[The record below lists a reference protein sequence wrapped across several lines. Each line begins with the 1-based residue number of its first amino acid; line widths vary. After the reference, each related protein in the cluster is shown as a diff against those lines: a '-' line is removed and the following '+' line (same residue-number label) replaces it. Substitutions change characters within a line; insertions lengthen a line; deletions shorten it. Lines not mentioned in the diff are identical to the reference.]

1 VSSRRGILIIVVLIV
16 LAAVVSLAGLLF
28 IGLFS
33 SPPPSVPANSALY
46 FRVRAP
52 FAEVEPDDVL
62 SQFVNRPLTL
72 RQTIEEIRKA
82 KRDTRIKA
90 LVVVPETSGALWG
103 QLQEV
108 RDALLDFKSSGKP
121 LTAFLEYGGAEEY
134 FVATAADRIVMMPAG
149 QLDLAGM
156 ASYELFFRGALDK
169 LGVFPDLLHIGEYK
183 TASNTFTEKTFTP
196 AHKEMTTSLNHDWYE
211 QLITAI
217 AANRKKTDA
226 EIRQAIDKGP
236 FTAKEAQEAGLV
248 DALSYEDQLDDT
260 APLQGTRRMNSL
272 EYERV
277 FVSMPQVETSGKIA
291 LLYAAGTIASGRSS
305 FDGGSEVVGSD
316 TFVEWLRKVRGDPGI
331 RAVVV
336 RIDSPGGS
344 AIASEVMWRE
354 LMLTRDA
361 KPLIVSMGDVAASGG
376 YYIAAPANV
385 IVAEPGTITGSIGVV
400 TGKFVLGGT
409 ADKLGVGY
417 GAVSEGKMAQ
427 VYSPFTPFSKEE
439 RAHLSDQMQST
450 YDLFVSRVAEGRKAT
465 NEKIDGIGKG
475 RVWTGHQAKELGLV
489 DELGGLDSAIKIAQQ
504 RAKLDLSRAVNL
516 VIYPQKRTLFEALS
530 DPLGSGSSMS
540 ARVLFKR
547 PDLPT
552 RMLESAAAR
561 LNLFHRGEM
570 LTLMPNVFWK

>member
-1 VSSRRGILIIVVLIV
+1 VSSRRGILLIVILIV
-16 LAAVVSLAGLLF
+16 LAVVVSLGGLLF

-33 SPPPSVPANSALY
+33 TPAPSVPANAALY
-46 FRVRAP
+46 FRIRAP

-62 SQFVNRPLTL
+62 SQFVSRPLTL

-82 KRDTRIKA
+82 KRDARIKA
-90 LVVVPETSGALWG
+90 LVVIPQTAGALWG

-108 RDALLDFKSSGKP
+108 RDALIDFKSTGKP
-121 LTAFLEYGGAEEY
+121 VTAFMEYGGGEEY
-134 FVATAADRIVMMPAG
+134 FLATAADRIVMMPAG

-156 ASYELFFRGALDK
+156 ASYELFFRGSLDK

-183 TASNTFTEKTFTP
+183 TAANTFTEKTFTP
-196 AHKEMTTSLNHDWYE
+196 AHKEMTESLNHDWYQ

-236 FTAKEAQEAGLV
+236 FTAKEAQEAGLI

-260 APLQGTRRMNSL
+260 PPIQGTRRMNSA

-277 FVSMPQVETSGKIA
+277 FVSTPPAETAGKIA
-291 LLYAAGTIASGRSS
+291 LLYAAGTINSGRST
-305 FDGGSEVVGSD
+305 FDGGAEVVGSD
-316 TFVEWLRKVRGDPGI
+316 TFVEWLRKVRGDPSV

-376 YYIAAPANV
+376 YYIAAPATV

-400 TGKFVLGGT
+400 TGKFALGGT

-427 VYSPFTPFSKEE
+427 IYSPFTPFSKEE

-450 YDLFVSRVAEGRKAT
+450 YDLFVSRVAEGRKTT
-465 NEKIDGIGKG
+465 NEKIDAIGKG
-475 RVWTGHQAKELGLV
+475 RVWTGHQAKDLGLV
-489 DELGGLDSAIKIAQQ
+489 DELGGLDKAIQIARQ
-504 RAKLDLSRAVNL
+504 RAKLDMSKAVNL
-516 VIYPQKRTLFEALS
+516 VIYPPKRSLFEVLS
-530 DPLGSGSSMS
+530 DPLGGGVSMS
-540 ARVLFKR
+540 ASVLLKR
-547 PDLPT
+547 PDL
-552 RMLESAAAR
+552 RMLETAAAR
-561 LNLFHRGEM
+561 LNLFRRGEM